1 MRKMQSDDPLC
12 ASNFMRNSGLQGDFL
27 LAGQIGTIPILRH
40 QKVWVGGFAK
50 WQFLKMFSTIFMLLT

>member
-1 MRKMQSDDPLC
+1 
-12 ASNFMRNSGLQGDFL
+12 MRNSGLQGDFL

-50 WQFLKMFSTIFMLLT
+50 WQFLKMFSTIFIIYAADIVGQKKIKNMLT